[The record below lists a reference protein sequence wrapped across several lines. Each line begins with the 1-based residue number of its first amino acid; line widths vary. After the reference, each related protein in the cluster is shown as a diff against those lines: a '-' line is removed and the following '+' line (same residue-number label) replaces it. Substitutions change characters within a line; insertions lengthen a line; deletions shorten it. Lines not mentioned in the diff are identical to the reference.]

1 MKKEP
6 AGPEDR
12 IREEFREN
20 IKKTLSAKGQR
31 RWNLVEQL
39 AVEDGFTWEDNSSYR
54 HENNYVMKID
64 GTIVYAEN
72 VNTQTYKEIRELLR
86 KKGRMQT
93 SPSLISNALAIG
105 GSTLGGAF
113 LGFLLIRVGLHPLI
127 LVPSIIVPPGLCI
140 YDMLKQSAKETNKL
154 AEIDASLKKYQ
165 EHIYYDDDALK
176 RFCYRIYKNA
186 LADLQ
191 GKEFSKSIGKG

>member
-6 AGPEDR
+6 EGPEDQ
-12 IREEFREN
+12 IREQFREN

-39 AVEDGFTWEDNSSYR
+39 AVEDGFTWEDNYSYR
-54 HENNYVMKID
+54 QQNNYVMKID
-64 GTIVYAEN
+64 GTIVYAEH
-72 VNTQTYKEIRELLR
+72 VDTQTYKEIRELLR
-86 KKGRMQT
+86 KKGRIQT

-127 LVPSIIVPPGLCI
+127 LVPSIIIPPGLCI
-140 YDMLKQSAKETNKL
+140 YDMLKQSAKESNKL
-154 AEIDASLKKYQ
+154 AKIDASLKKYE
-165 EHIYYDDDALK
+165 EHLYYHDDALK

-186 LADLQ
+186 LAFLTDHQ
-191 GKEFSKSIGKG
+191 P